1 MPFGENDF
9 ITQWNPIQTNT
20 TNTNHNATTTF
31 NNYWTA
37 APQYDWVVNADTG
50 TITGTINTE
59 QDYVTS
65 EDLDKFIRRMYKII
79 EEHTKIDI
87 TEDEFIKLLNE
98 GE

>member
-9 ITQWNPIQTNT
+9 ITHWNPIQTNT
-20 TNTNHNATTTF
+20 TDTNYNATY
-31 NNYWTA
+31 NNYWT
-37 APQYDWVVNADTG
+37 APQYDWVVNAETG
-50 TITGTINTE
+50 TITGNINTE
-59 QDYVTS
+59 KDYVTS

-87 TEDEFIKLLNE
+87 TEEEFIELLNE